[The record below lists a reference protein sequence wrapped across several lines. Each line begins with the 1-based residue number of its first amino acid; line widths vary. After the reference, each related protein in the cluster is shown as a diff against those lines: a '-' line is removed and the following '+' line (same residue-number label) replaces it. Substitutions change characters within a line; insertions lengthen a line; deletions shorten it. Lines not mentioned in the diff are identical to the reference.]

1 MAKYESKIKQI
12 NAPVANVYAMLSNL
26 ENLRPMLE
34 NARNSEVVREKIR
47 EAGQDP
53 AQLDRLKDVT
63 LTPDRISFPA
73 PMVGEVALA
82 VVEREENKCIKFQT
96 EQSPVP
102 FYVWIQMLPVTETTS
117 KMKVTAEADL
127 NPFVKAMVQKPL
139 QQGVEQIAEGL
150 SRIQYT

>member
-34 NARNSEVVREKIR
+34 NVRNSEVVREKIR

-96 EQSPVP
+96 EQSPVEANL
-102 FYVWIQMLPVTETTS
+102 WIQVLPVTETTS
-117 KMKVTAEADL
+117 KMRLTLKADL
-127 NPFVKAMVQKPL
+127 NPMVKMMIGSKL
-139 QQGVEQIAEGL
+139 ESGL
-150 SRIQYT
+150 VHFADILAIMPY